1 MKNPADV
8 NYHREGS
15 LARRARLV
23 RFFLIT
29 QMVARIYGGYKFIQ
43 FSGRFLTPPGQAQRY
58 TRHHRRSAELIYR
71 TALRLEGWLVKA
83 CQFIGSRADIL
94 PPEYIEVLS
103 RLHDRVPPRPFT
115 VIKPRIEN
123 ELGKPLAEVFSSFSS
138 QPIAAASLAQ
148 VHEATLH
155 DGRRVAV
162 KVQYPDIAALVDLD
176 IRNISFFVE
185 WLARLEPRYDFRF
198 ILKELRRYIPLE
210 LDFIHEGHSA
220 ETVARNFSTRRDD
233 VAVPRIY
240 WEYTTRCLLVME
252 FMEGIKVTEVTA
264 LREAGI
270 DTRTVAQKLTEIYL
284 QQILLDGL
292 FHADPHPGN
301 LLVQPGPRLVFLDF
315 GLTKDLP
322 PEFPAEM
329 ARLITAIVKQD
340 TDEIVA
346 SFRRLGFAT
355 KNGGSE
361 SLLVLGEAML
371 GHSVKENKAYAD
383 PEMVERFNE
392 EISQAMRKDPI
403 VEAPG
408 DLVLVGRVMGLLSG
422 LGKQLGSEVNLFST
436 SCRIWSL
443 KKQTPTVI
451 TPLGGRPAGESG
463 LSGCR
468 WCLGPPKRPL
478 QKIWVRRPRR
488 PPPHRSP

>member
-1 MKNPADV
+1 MKKTADA
-8 NYHREGS
+8 NYHREHS
-15 LARRARLV
+15 SARRVRLG
-23 RFFLIT
+23 RFLLVAH
-29 QMVARIYGGYKFIQ
+29 MVVRIYGGYKFIQ
-43 FSGRFLTPPGQAQRY
+43 CVGRFFPAGGRAERY
-58 TRHHRRSAELIYR
+58 ARHHRRSAELIYR

-83 CQFIGSRADIL
+83 CQFIGARADIL
-94 PPEYIEVLS
+94 PPEYIDVLS
-103 RLHDRVPPRPFT
+103 RLHDRVPPRPFA
-115 VIKPRIEN
+115 VIRRRIEN
-123 ELGKPLAEVFSSFSS
+123 ELGRPLAEVFSSFSP

-162 KVQYPDIAALVDLD
+162 KVQYPDIAALVALDL
-176 IRNISFFVE
+176 RNISFFVE

-198 ILKELRRYIPLE
+198 ILNELRRYIPLE
-210 LDFIHEGHSA
+210 LDFINEGRNA

-252 FMEGIKVTEVTA
+252 FMEGIKVTEVRA

-270 DTRTVAQKLTEIYL
+270 DTREVAQKLTEVYL

-322 PEFPAEM
+322 PEFPVEM
-329 ARLITAIVKQD
+329 ARLTTAIVRQD

-346 SFRRLGFAT
+346 SFRRLGFVT
-355 KNGGSE
+355 RHGGTE

-383 PEMVERFNE
+383 PAMVEHFNE
-392 EISQAMRKDPI
+392 EISQALRKDPI
-403 VEAPG
+403 VAAPG

-436 SCRIWSL
+436 LLPYLVPQNANPDSV
-443 KKQTPTVI
+443 TPQE
-451 TPLGGRPAGESG
+451 AS
-463 LSGCR
+463 
-468 WCLGPPKRPL
+468 
-478 QKIWVRRPRR
+478 RR
-488 PPPHRSP
+488 

>member
-1 MKNPADV
+1 MKSVADA
-8 NYHREGS
+8 NYHRERS
-15 LARRARLV
+15 LARRVRLG
-23 RFFLIT
+23 RFFFVA
-29 QMVARIYGGYKFIQ
+29 QMVARIYGGYKLIQ
-43 FSGRFLTPPGQAQRY
+43 FSGRFFSQKNQAERY
-58 TRHHRRSAELIYR
+58 ARHHRHSAELIYR

-94 PPEYIEVLS
+94 PPAYIEVLS
-103 RLHDRVPPRPFT
+103 RLHDRVPPRPFA
-115 VIKPRIEN
+115 VMKQRVED
-123 ELGKPLAEVFSSFSS
+123 ELSKPLAQVFSSFSP

-148 VHEATLH
+148 VHDATLR

-162 KVQYPDIAALVDLD
+162 KIQYPDIAALVDLD
-176 IRNISFFVE
+176 LRNIAFFVE

-210 LDFIHEGHSA
+210 LDFVHEGHSA
-220 ETVARNFSTRRDD
+220 ETVAGNFAARGGD
-233 VAVPRIY
+233 VTVPRIY
-240 WEYTTRCLLVME
+240 WEYTTPCLLVME
-252 FMEGIKVTEVTA
+252 FMEGIKVTEVEA
-264 LREAGI
+264 LRKAGI
-270 DTRTVAQKLTEIYL
+270 DTKEVAQKLTEAYL

-329 ARLITAIVKQD
+329 ARLTTAIVTQD

-346 SFRRLGFAT
+346 SFRRLGFVT
-355 KNGGSE
+355 KHGGTE
-361 SLLVLGEAML
+361 SLLVLGEALL

-383 PEMVERFNE
+383 PQMVERFND
-392 EISQAMRKDPI
+392 EISVAMRKDPI
-403 VEAPG
+403 VAAPG

-436 SCRIWSL
+436 LLPYLVSQNTNPDSV
-443 KKQTPTVI
+443 TPQE
-451 TPLGGRPAGESG
+451 AS
-463 LSGCR
+463 
-468 WCLGPPKRPL
+468 
-478 QKIWVRRPRR
+478 RR
-488 PPPHRSP
+488 

>member
-1 MKNPADV
+1 MVLPRSARQSNLNESIRMKSPIDA
-8 NYHREGS
+8 NYHRERS
-15 LARRARLV
+15 LARQVRLG
-23 RFFLIT
+23 RFFLVA
-29 QMVARIYGGYKFIQ
+29 QMVARIYGGYKVIQ
-43 FSGRFLTPPGQAQRY
+43 LLGRFFTPHAQAQRY
-58 TRHHRRSAELIYR
+58 ARHHRRSAELIYR

-103 RLHDRVPPRPFT
+103 RLHDRVPPRPFAI
-115 VIKPRIEN
+115 IKQRVET

-176 IRNISFFVE
+176 LRNISFFVE

-198 ILKELRRYIPLE
+198 ILRELRRYIPLE
-210 LDFIHEGHSA
+210 LDFVHEGHNA
-220 ETVARNFSTRRDD
+220 ETVARNFATRRDD
-233 VAVPRIY
+233 VAVPCIY
-240 WEYTTRCLLVME
+240 WEYTTPTLLVME
-252 FMEGIKVTEVTA
+252 FMEGIKVTEVAA
-264 LREAGI
+264 LQDAGI

-315 GLTKDLP
+315 GLTKELP

-329 ARLITAIVKQD
+329 ARLTTAIVRQD
-340 TDEIVA
+340 PDEIVA
-346 SFRRLGFAT
+346 SFRRLGFVT

-383 PEMVERFNE
+383 PEMVERFND

-436 SCRIWSL
+436 LLPYLVAQKANPDR
-443 KKQTPTVI
+443 I
-451 TPLGGRPAGESG
+451 TPEEAS
-463 LSGCR
+463 
-468 WCLGPPKRPL
+468 
-478 QKIWVRRPRR
+478 RR
-488 PPPHRSP
+488 

>member
-1 MKNPADV
+1 MKNTADA
-8 NYHREGS
+8 NYHRERS
-15 LARRARLV
+15 LARRIRLG
-23 RFFLIT
+23 RFFLVAH
-29 QMVARIYGGYKFIQ
+29 MVARIYCGYKLIQ
-43 FSGRFLTPPGQAQRY
+43 YSGRFFTARGQAERY
-58 TRHHRRSAELIYR
+58 ARHHRRSAELIYR

-94 PPEYIEVLS
+94 PPEYIDVLS
-103 RLHDRVPPRPFT
+103 RLHDRVPPRPFA
-115 VIKPRIEN
+115 VIRQRIEN
-123 ELGKPLAEVFSSFSS
+123 ALGRPLAEVFSSFSP

-162 KVQYPDIAALVDLD
+162 KVQYSDIAALVELDL
-176 IRNISFFVE
+176 RNISFFVE

-198 ILKELRRYIPLE
+198 ILQELRRYIPLE
-210 LDFIHEGHSA
+210 LDFINEGRNA
-220 ETVARNFSTRRDD
+220 ETVARNFSTRRND

-252 FMEGIKVTEVTA
+252 FMEGIKVTEIAA

-270 DTRTVAQKLTEIYL
+270 DTRIVAQKLTEVYL

-329 ARLITAIVKQD
+329 ARLTTAIVLQD
-340 TDEIVA
+340 ADEIVA
-346 SFRRLGFAT
+346 SFRRLGFVT
-355 KNGGSE
+355 KHGGAE
-361 SLLVLGEAML
+361 SLLILGEALL

-383 PEMVERFNE
+383 PAMVEHFNQ
-392 EISQAMRKDPI
+392 EISQALRKDPI
-403 VEAPG
+403 VAAPG
-408 DLVLVGRVMGLLSG
+408 DLVLLGRVMGLLSG

-436 SCRIWSL
+436 LLPYLVPQNANPDSV
-443 KKQTPTVI
+443 TPQE
-451 TPLGGRPAGESG
+451 AS
-463 LSGCR
+463 
-468 WCLGPPKRPL
+468 
-478 QKIWVRRPRR
+478 RR
-488 PPPHRSP
+488 

>member
-1 MKNPADV
+1 VAKSKGKQGNKGISMKRVANA
-8 NYHREGS
+8 NYHRERS
-15 LARRARLV
+15 LARRVRLG
-23 RFFLIT
+23 RFLLIA

-43 FSGRFLTPPGQAQRY
+43 FSGRLFTLKSQAKRY
-58 TRHHRRSAELIYR
+58 VRHHRRSAELIYR

-115 VIKPRIEN
+115 VMKKRIED
-123 ELGKPLAEVFSSFSS
+123 ELGKPVAEVFSSFSPR
-138 QPIAAASLAQ
+138 PIAAASLAQ
-148 VHEATLH
+148 VHEAILR

-176 IRNISFFVE
+176 LRNIAFFVE

-198 ILKELRRYIPLE
+198 ILRELRRYIPLE
-210 LDFIHEGHSA
+210 LDFVHEGHNA
-220 ETVARNFSTRRDD
+220 ETVARNFATRRDD
-233 VAVPRIY
+233 VAVPCIY
-240 WEYTTRCLLVME
+240 WEYTTPTLLVME
-252 FMEGIKVTEVTA
+252 FMEGIKVTEIEA

-270 DTRTVAQKLTEIYL
+270 DTRIVAQKLTEIYL

-329 ARLITAIVKQD
+329 ARLTTAIVLQD
-340 TDEIVA
+340 ADEIVA
-346 SFRRLGFAT
+346 SFHRLGFVT

-383 PEMVERFNE
+383 PEMVEHFND

-436 SCRIWSL
+436 LLPYLATQNANPDSV
-443 KKQTPTVI
+443 TP
-451 TPLGGRPAGESG
+451 
-463 LSGCR
+463 
-468 WCLGPPKRPL
+468 
-478 QKIWVRRPRR
+478 QKASRR
-488 PPPHRSP
+488 

>member
-1 MKNPADV
+1 MTSVTNV
-8 NYHREGS
+8 NYHRERS
-15 LARRARLV
+15 LARRVRLG
-23 RFFLIT
+23 RFLVVAH
-29 QMVARIYGGYKFIQ
+29 MVARIYGGYKLIQ
-43 FSGRFLTPPGQAQRY
+43 WYGRCISPAGQTERY
-58 TRHHRRSAELIYR
+58 RRHHRRSAEVIYR

-94 PPEYIEVLS
+94 PDEYIAVLS
-103 RLHDRVPPRPFT
+103 RLHDRVPPRPFA
-115 VIKPRIEN
+115 VMKKRVEE
-123 ELGKPLAEVFSSFSS
+123 ELGRPLEAVFASFTPE
-138 QPIAAASLAQ
+138 PIAAASLAQ

-176 IRNISFFVE
+176 LQNVSFFIE

-198 ILKELRRYIPLE
+198 ILRELRRYIPLE
-210 LDFIHEGHSA
+210 LDFVNEGRNA
-220 ETVARNFSTRRDD
+220 ETVARNFSARGDD
-233 VAVPRIY
+233 VIVPRIY
-240 WEYTTRCLLVME
+240 WDYTTPRLLVME
-252 FMEGIKVTEVTA
+252 FMEGIKVTDVAA
-264 LREAGI
+264 LRRAGI
-270 DTRTVAQKLTEIYL
+270 DTRAVAQKLTEVYL

-329 ARLITAIVKQD
+329 ARLTTAIVLQNA
-340 TDEIVA
+340 DEIVA
-346 SFRRLGFAT
+346 SFRRLGFVT

-361 SLLVLGEAML
+361 SLLVLGEALL

-383 PEMVERFNE
+383 PGMVERFNE
-392 EISQAMRKDPI
+392 EIAQAMRKDPI

-422 LGKQLGSEVNLFST
+422 LGKQLGSEVNLLST
-436 SCRIWSL
+436 LMPYLVSP
-443 KKQTPTVI
+443 QENPD
-451 TPLGGRPAGESG
+451 SG
-463 LSGCR
+463 TAQGAS
-468 WCLGPPKRPL
+468 
-478 QKIWVRRPRR
+478 RR
-488 PPPHRSP
+488 

>member
-1 MKNPADV
+1 VAKSKLKQGNKGIGMKRVADA
-8 NYHREGS
+8 NYHRERS
-15 LARRARLV
+15 LARRVRLG
-23 RFFLIT
+23 RFFLIA
-29 QMVARIYGGYKFIQ
+29 QMVARIYGGYKLIQ
-43 FSGRFLTPPGQAQRY
+43 FSGRFFTRKSQAERY
-58 TRHHRRSAELIYR
+58 ARHHRDSAELIYR

-83 CQFIGSRADIL
+83 CQFIGARADIL

-103 RLHDRVPPRPFT
+103 RLHDRVPPRPFA
-115 VIKPRIEN
+115 VMKKRIED
-123 ELGKPLAEVFSSFSS
+123 ELGKPVAEVFSSLSP

-148 VHEATLH
+148 VHEATLR

-176 IRNISFFVE
+176 LQNITFFVE
-185 WLARLEPRYDFRF
+185 WLAHLEPRYDFRF
-198 ILKELRRYIPLE
+198 ILRELRRYIPLE
-210 LDFIHEGHSA
+210 LDFVHEGHSA
-220 ETVARNFSTRRDD
+220 ETVARNFATRRDD
-233 VAVPRIY
+233 VAVPCIY
-240 WEYTTRCLLVME
+240 WEYTTPCLLVME
-252 FMEGIKVTEVTA
+252 FMEGIKVTEVEA

-270 DTRTVAQKLTEIYL
+270 DTRAVAQKLTEIYL

-329 ARLITAIVKQD
+329 ARLTTAIVLQD
-340 TDEIVA
+340 ADEIVA
-346 SFRRLGFAT
+346 SFHRLGFVT

-361 SLLVLGEAML
+361 SLLVLGEALL

-383 PEMVERFNE
+383 PEMVERFND

-436 SCRIWSL
+436 LLPYLAAQNANPDSV
-443 KKQTPTVI
+443 TP
-451 TPLGGRPAGESG
+451 
-463 LSGCR
+463 
-468 WCLGPPKRPL
+468 
-478 QKIWVRRPRR
+478 QKASRR
-488 PPPHRSP
+488 

>member
-1 MKNPADV
+1 MKKTADA
-8 NYHREGS
+8 NYHREHS
-15 LARRARLV
+15 LARQVRLG
-23 RFFLIT
+23 RFLLVAH
-29 QMVARIYGGYKFIQ
+29 MVVRIYGGYKFIQ
-43 FSGRFLTPPGQAQRY
+43 CVGRFFTAGGQTERY
-58 TRHHRRSAELIYR
+58 ARHHRRSAELIYR

-83 CQFIGSRADIL
+83 CQFIGARADIL
-94 PPEYIEVLS
+94 PPEYIDVLS
-103 RLHDRVPPRPFT
+103 RLHDRVPPRPFA
-115 VIKPRIEN
+115 VIRRRIEN
-123 ELGKPLAEVFSSFSS
+123 ELGRPLAEVFPSFSS

-162 KVQYPDIAALVDLD
+162 KVQYPDIAALVALDL
-176 IRNISFFVE
+176 RNISFFVE

-198 ILKELRRYIPLE
+198 ILNELRRYIPLE
-210 LDFIHEGHSA
+210 LDFINEGRNA

-252 FMEGIKVTEVTA
+252 FMEGIKVTEVRA

-270 DTRTVAQKLTEIYL
+270 DTRVVAQKLTEVYL

-322 PEFPAEM
+322 PEFPVEM
-329 ARLITAIVKQD
+329 ARLTTAIVRQD

-346 SFRRLGFAT
+346 SFRRLGFVT
-355 KNGGSE
+355 RHGGTE

-383 PEMVERFNE
+383 PAMVEHFNE
-392 EISQAMRKDPI
+392 EISQALRKDPI
-403 VEAPG
+403 VAAPG

-436 SCRIWSL
+436 LLPYLVPQNANPDSV
-443 KKQTPTVI
+443 TPQE
-451 TPLGGRPAGESG
+451 AS
-463 LSGCR
+463 
-468 WCLGPPKRPL
+468 
-478 QKIWVRRPRR
+478 RR
-488 PPPHRSP
+488 

>member
-1 MKNPADV
+1 MTNSVDA
-8 NYHREGS
+8 NYHREHS
-15 LARRARLV
+15 LASRVRLG
-23 RFFLIT
+23 RFLLVA
-29 QMVARIYGGYKFIQ
+29 QMVARIYGGYKRIQ
-43 FSGRFLTPPGQAQRY
+43 LSGRLFTQQDQTARY
-58 TRHHRRSAELIYR
+58 ARHHRRSAELIYR
-71 TALRLEGWLVKA
+71 TALHLEGWLVKA

-103 RLHDRVPPRPFT
+103 RLHDRVPPRPFA
-115 VIKPRIEN
+115 VMRQRLEE
-123 ELGKPLAEVFSSFSS
+123 ELGKPLEAVFASFSPE
-138 QPIAAASLAQ
+138 PIAAASLAQ
-148 VHEATLH
+148 VHEASLL
-155 DGRRVAV
+155 DGRHVAV

-176 IRNISFFVE
+176 LRNISFFVE

-210 LDFIHEGHSA
+210 LDFVHEGHSA
-220 ETVARNFSTRRDD
+220 ETVARNFASRGTDA
-233 VAVPRIY
+233 VVPRIY
-240 WEYTTRCLLVME
+240 WEYTTPRLLVME
-252 FMEGIKVTEVTA
+252 FMEGIKVTEVVA

-270 DTRTVAQKLTEIYL
+270 DTRMVAQKLTETYL

-329 ARLITAIVKQD
+329 ARLTTAIVMQD
-340 TDEIVA
+340 ADEIVA
-346 SFRRLGFAT
+346 SFRRLGFVT
-355 KNGGSE
+355 KNGGTE
-361 SLLVLGEAML
+361 SLLVLGEALL

-383 PEMVERFNE
+383 PAMVERFNS

-422 LGKQLGSEVNLFST
+422 LGKQLGSEVNLFTTLLPYLVS
-436 SCRIWSL
+436 
-443 KKQTPTVI
+443 QNANPD
-451 TPLGGRPAGESG
+451 SG
-463 LSGCR
+463 TTQGVS
-468 WCLGPPKRPL
+468 
-478 QKIWVRRPRR
+478 RR
-488 PPPHRSP
+488 